1 MKEVRE
7 VIELLKQAD
16 ERQLKLIKKFIEN
29 LLKKKGVD

>member
-1 MKEVRE
+1 MKEVKE